1 MSTLMKKLQ
10 KNSTFKDGRVDVL
23 AQSKF
28 LNEKDMTPTQVPAVN
43 IAFSGSPTGGFTSG
57 LTMIAGPSK
66 HFKTAFGL
74 LMMKSYLDKNP
85 DGIALFYD
93 SEFGTPPA
101 YFETFKIDAS
111 RVIHVPVTNLEEL
124 KFDVMA
130 QLSDVN
136 LGDKLFI
143 VIDSVGNLA
152 SKKEV
157 DDAES
162 GKSVADMTRAK
173 GFKSLFRM
181 VTPHL
186 SMKDI
191 PMVAINHTYDSQG
204 MFPTKVVSGGTG
216 MYYSA
221 DNIWIIGRQQAKEG
235 TEIAGYNFIINV
247 EKSRFVREKSKIPV
261 SVKFEGG
268 IDKWSGLLDMALDA
282 GCISQSGAWYQVVDL
297 ETGEVAEKKQRA
309 KDFIGADFW
318 NPILESKIFNDYL
331 SEKYIVGNSS
341 IMQES

>member
-1 MSTLMKKLQ
+1 MSLMNKLR
-10 KNSTFKDGRVDVL
+10 KNTTFKDGRVDVL
-23 AQSKF
+23 SESKF
-28 LNEKDMTPTQVPAVN
+28 LNQKDMTSTSIPAVN
-43 IAFSGSPTGGFTSG
+43 IALSGSPDGGFTSG

-85 DGIALFYD
+85 DGVALFYD
-93 SEFGTPPA
+93 SEFGTPQA
-101 YFETFKIDAS
+101 YFDTFQIDTS

-124 KFDVMA
+124 KFDIMS
-130 QLSDVN
+130 QLSDIEV
-136 LGDKLFI
+136 GDKLFI

-162 GKSVADMTRAK
+162 GKSAADMTRAK
-173 GFKSLFRM
+173 QFKSLFRM

-221 DNIWIIGRQQAKEG
+221 DTIWIIGRQQEKTG
-235 TEIAGYNFIINV
+235 TEISGYNFIINV
-247 EKSRFVREKSKIPV
+247 EKSRYVREKSKIPV
-261 SVKFEGG
+261 SVRHEGG
-268 IDKWSGLLDMALDA
+268 MDTWSGLLDMALDA
-282 GCISQSGAWYQVVDL
+282 GCISQSGAWYQLVDL
-297 ETGEVAEKKQRA
+297 ESGEVQDKKYRS
-309 KDFIGADFW
+309 KEFTGKEFW
-318 NPILESKIFNDYL
+318 TPILESNHFKKYL
-331 SEKYIVGNSS
+331 KERYVVGNSA
-341 IMQES
+341 IMEE